1 MSFSEQ
7 PPSKQW
13 AALRYRGDPLAEVW
27 FKPDGDPFALILR
40 IPKTSFEIPGIAERL
55 TMENLL
61 RGVGVPQEEVESWQR
76 GDQSPGGSEESGPD
90 FGQAFAAPPED
101 ESHLTI
107 HVRLKPPFPIDTP
120 KEGTDSKFN
129 LTIWQ
134 DLETRW
140 KNIQGLEVA
149 MDGLRVR
156 MEGLRAELEG
166 ALKKSLT
173 TEEKSNALNLD
184 VAQWNK
190 VKNRVHYALP
200 KVKEFIHRATWAVG
214 TPERKR
220 LEELFKNN
228 TGPPE
233 DASEMDK
240 LPDLLH
246 NLMKDR
252 QVLTGNGMTVY
263 QECKSIAAEIQ
274 GALRILQSNAAVNAQ
289 KKRGAAKN
297 S

>member
-1 MSFSEQ
+1 M
-7 PPSKQW
+7 
-13 AALRYRGDPLAEVW
+13 
-27 FKPDGDPFALILR
+27 PFVDA
-40 IPKTSFEIPGIAERL
+40 
-55 TMENLL
+55 
-61 RGVGVPQEEVESWQR
+61 
-76 GDQSPGGSEESGPD
+76 
-90 FGQAFAAPPED
+90 
-101 ESHLTI
+101 
-107 HVRLKPPFPIDTP
+107 P
-120 KEGTDSKFN
+120 KEGSDSEFN

-140 KNIQGLEVA
+140 KNILGLEVA

-156 MEGLRAELEG
+156 MDGLRAELEG

-233 DASEMDK
+233 DSSEMDK

-297 S
+297 N